1 MNLGSLK
8 ESIRPRRETGLQV
21 LIPVATV
28 LISGMVI
35 LLTVSPAYLRELHPL
50 TLLLLSVACA
60 LPVWAL
66 NQLMWWQVGRSIT
79 GAIIAKMTY
88 ILDVAPAHKKA
99 YAFALSQLLKSID
112 VLRFVPYR
120 DIANLTTVITIYAGA
135 AICYLTE
142 CTPAMFYGWIIGLS
156 VVVWLLG
163 LFALQRSCRKIDVEP
178 LHELWHELK
187 DKDALLAM
195 INEHLARMEKIL
207 IATVGRDR
215 ADSSENEAGTNS
227 GASNT
232 SAASRSSD
240 AGRTGEAGMSGRP

>member
-8 ESIRPRRETGLQV
+8 ESVRPRRETGLQV

-120 DIANLTTVITIYAGA
+120 DIANLTTVTTIYAGA
-135 AICYLTE
+135 AIFTGVTGAFDRRTAGRAFDVVNELVRT
-142 CTPAMFYGWIIGLS
+142 GLS
-156 VVVWLLG
+156 TELAAFGNTLTG
-163 LFALQRSCRKIDVEP
+163 LV
-178 LHELWHELK
+178 
-187 DKDALLAM
+187 DKLVA
-195 INEHLARMEKIL
+195 
-207 IATVGRDR
+207 GRDVVLCWLVR
-215 ADSSENEAGTNS
+215 TDTTLAEALVFNEAD
-227 GASNT
+227 A
-232 SAASRSSD
+232 RS
-240 AGRTGEAGMSGRP
+240 ECL

>member
-8 ESIRPRRETGLQV
+8 ERVRPRSETGLQV

-79 GAIIAKMTY
+79 GAIVAKMTY
-88 ILDVAPAHKKA
+88 ILDVAPARKKA

-135 AICYLTE
+135 AICYLTL
-142 CTPAMFYGWIIGLS
+142 CTPAMLYGWIIGLS
-156 VVVWLLG
+156 AVVWLLG
-163 LFALQRSCRKIDVEP
+163 LLALHQSCRKIDVQP

-187 DKDALLAM
+187 DKDALLAT
-195 INEHLARMEKIL
+195 INEHAVRMEKVL
-207 IATVGRDR
+207 VATVGRGR
-215 ADSSENEAGTNS
+215 ADSSEMEAST
-227 GASNT
+227 
-232 SAASRSSD
+232 
-240 AGRTGEAGMSGRP
+240 TGEAGNSSRT